1 MSNSQIL
8 YKFNE
13 LNDKEKLIYSSGF
26 KTAYLMNKN
35 NIKTSS
41 NKINEILNYKIP
53 KNVLE
58 TEIISKNNKIL
69 KNKNK
74 ELLNKFEEII
84 KICPENFKDQLVSSL
99 KEYLFYDKKYNE
111 SLELFKK
118 LRQNIKE
125 NKNNDVWIN
134 QMKYIKIINSY
145 KNMLEKSHDKLYKNI
160 SNIKLT
166 NTINP
171 FILKKDNQDNNDNL
185 ESNEIVQESN
195 EKVQD
200 SNKKVQESNEKVQ
213 DSNEKVQESNEKV
226 QESNEIEDVKK
237 EKKVR
242 KSRKKKEKEEPNEQ
256 VQEEPTEKVQEEP
269 NEQVQEEP
277 TEQVQEEPTEQ
288 VQEET
293 IKVKKE
299 KKNKKTT

>member
-8 YKFNE
+8 YNFNE

-41 NKINEILNYKIP
+41 NKINEILNYKISNDVSDEKGKIP
-53 KNVLE
+53 LE
-58 TEIISKNNKIL
+58 KEIISKNNNIL

-84 KICPENFKDQLVSSL
+84 KICPENFKDELVSSL
-99 KEYLFYDKKYNE
+99 KQYLFYDKKYNE
-111 SLELFKK
+111 ALELFKK
-118 LRQNIKE
+118 VRRNIKE
-125 NKNNDVWIN
+125 NKNNDIWVN

-171 FILKKDNQDNNDNL
+171 FILKKDNQ
-185 ESNEIVQESN
+185 SV
-195 EKVQD
+195 KV
-200 SNKKVQESNEKVQ
+200 NK
-213 DSNEKVQESNEKV
+213 DSNETVQEESIKQTQEELTETTQKESVEK
-226 QESNEIEDVKK
+226 VKK
-237 EKKVR
+237 EKKIR
-242 KSRKKKEKEEPNEQ
+242 KPRKKKE
-256 VQEEPTEKVQEEP
+256 EPTD
-269 NEQVQEEP
+269 QVQEEP
-277 TEQVQEEPTEQ
+277 TEQVKKNQLNKFKKNQLNKFKKNQLNKFKEPTEQ
-288 VQEET
+288 VQEDL
-293 IKVKKE
+293 
-299 KKNKKTT
+299 

>member
-213 DSNEKVQESNEKV
+213 
-226 QESNEIEDVKK
+226 ESNEIEDVKK
-237 EKKVR
+237 EKKVK
-242 KSRKKKEKEEPNEQ
+242 KSRKKKEK
-256 VQEEPTEKVQEEP
+256 EEP

-299 KKNKKTT
+299 KKTRKPRKKKEKTEKKEKKPRKPRKKKETTVEG